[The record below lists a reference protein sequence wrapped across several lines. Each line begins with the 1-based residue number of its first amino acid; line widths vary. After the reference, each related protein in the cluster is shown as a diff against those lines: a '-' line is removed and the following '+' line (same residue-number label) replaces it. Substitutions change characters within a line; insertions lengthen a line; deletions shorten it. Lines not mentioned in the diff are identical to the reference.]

1 MNFVSKIGKFKIP
14 DLAAYGLVFLLFFSI
29 GIMGGKVIGKNKLFK
44 IFQDRGISI
53 KSEAKLSSDQHNYL
67 VIGVDQIKSS
77 NPNLESIWLLISFPG
92 KSSLTLI
99 PVYPTV
105 EGGIPLADST
115 LAELF
120 SISAEGIPGTGFS
133 DHLREQ
139 IRWDNYILIDMAGYA
154 AVFEFLDQG
163 KPDFEVTSTLTSLP
177 PVWQDP
183 VGALQAQTQLMNA
196 ACTQASNLPGK
207 INTIE
212 FIQNIQPHFHTDIN
226 WEEIIQQWSFEQQDS
241 FQINCEFPTLVLEIQ

>member
-1 MNFVSKIGKFKIP
+1 MNFVSKIGKNKIP
-14 DLAAYGLVFLLFFSI
+14 DMAAYGLVFLLLFSI
-29 GIMGGKVIGKNKLFK
+29 GIMGGIVIGKNKLFQ
-44 IFQDRGISI
+44 IFQDNNISI
-53 KSEAKLSSDQHNYL
+53 KSEDRFSNSQHKYL
-67 VIGVDQIKSS
+67 VIGVDQIKSP

-115 LAELF
+115 LAQLF
-120 SISAEGIPGTGFS
+120 SISGEGIPGTGFF

-139 IRWDNYILIDMAGYA
+139 IWWDNYILIDMAGFA
-154 AVFEFLDQG
+154 AVLEFLNQAEA
-163 KPDFEVTSTLTSLP
+163 DFEVTSTFTSLP

-183 VGALQAQTQLMNA
+183 VGALHGQTQLMNT

-212 FIQNIQPHFHTDIN
+212 FIQNIQTHFHTDIN